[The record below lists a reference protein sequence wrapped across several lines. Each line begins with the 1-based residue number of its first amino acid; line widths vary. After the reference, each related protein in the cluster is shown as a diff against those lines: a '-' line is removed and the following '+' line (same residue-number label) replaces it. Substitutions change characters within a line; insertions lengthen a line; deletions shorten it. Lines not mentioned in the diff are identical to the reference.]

1 MVGLPRETGR
11 NISPPEKVEE
21 AWGNALAVFESPGRR
36 DLIGG
41 GVPNHR
47 PALQERIAAL
57 DRGDAGSRR
66 DDGDKDVTM
75 RPPLVTIPIQPVPR
89 LRWPVE
95 GLLLDACNTL
105 YDATLWQRWLLQVL
119 RRLGLHTTY
128 RCFFHVW
135 KKDYL
140 DAVHRGDREFCE
152 AFREFLQAVGL
163 NRGQI
168 LEVTIACQSR
178 RQRWEQETR
187 LLPGVRTTLNRL
199 AGAGAALAVVG
210 DCEHRGDA
218 LRRRLETMGLDGVL
232 TAVVSSRYRQDKT
245 GPVLLRNG
253 PGGVEPAPARWP
265 TSAAMP
271 MTWRAPRGWACRR
284 SPSTPHQASRRKS
297 TSRGSRNSPI
307 WWRHRSAAARRD
319 EWEAISRQP

>member
-1 MVGLPRETGR
+1 LVGLPRETGR

-105 YDATLWQRWLLQVL
+105 YDATLWQRWLLRVL

-128 RCFFHVW
+128 RCFFHIW

-140 DAVHRGDREFCE
+140 DAVHRGDREFRE
-152 AFREFLQAVGL
+152 AFRGFLQAAGL

-187 LLPGVRTTLNRL
+187 LLPGVRTTLRRI
-199 AGAGAALAVVG
+199 AGAGAALAVFG
-210 DCEHRGDA
+210 DCEHRGEV
-218 LRRRLETMGLDGVL
+218 LRRRLEMMGLDGVL
-232 TAVVSSRYRQDKT
+232 TAVVSSRDIGKT
-245 GPVLLRNG
+245 KPDPSCYETALAALNLRAGQVAYVGSDADDLAGAARLGMQTIAFNAA
-253 PGGVEPAPARWP
+253 PGVEAQVHIARF
-265 TSAAMP
+265 AELADLV
-271 MTWRAPRGWACRR
+271 A
-284 SPSTPHQASRRKS
+284 TPVR
-297 TSRGSRNSPI
+297 
-307 WWRHRSAAARRD
+307 RSAAG
-319 EWEAISRQP
+319 

>member
-105 YDATLWQRWLLQVL
+105 YDATLWQRWLLRVL

-128 RCFFHVW
+128 RCFFHIW
-135 KKDYL
+135 EGL
-140 DAVHRGDREFCE
+140 SDAAPRRPSCE
-152 AFREFLQAVGL
+152 ASADSFQAAGRIEDSVTIVGRAAAVGSRTRCCPADL
-163 NRGQI
+163 NRF
-168 LEVTIACQSR
+168 R
-178 RQRWEQETR
+178 
-187 LLPGVRTTLNRL
+187 PGR
-199 AGAGAALAVVG
+199 ALG
-210 DCEHRGDA
+210 CCDCDTVA
-218 LRRRLETMGLDGVL
+218 MLRRRAEIMGYGVL
-232 TAVVSSRYRQDKT
+232 TAVVSSRDIGKT
-245 GPVLLRNG
+245 KPDPSCYETALAALNLRAGQVAYVGSDADDLAGAARLGMQTIAFNAA
-253 PGGVEPAPARWP
+253 PGVEAQVHIARF
-265 TSAAMP
+265 AELADLV
-271 MTWRAPRGWACRR
+271 A
-284 SPSTPHQASRRKS
+284 TPVR
-297 TSRGSRNSPI
+297 
-307 WWRHRSAAARRD
+307 RSAAG
-319 EWEAISRQP
+319 